1 MKIVMKTLLANPR
14 MIVHPGEEVD
24 LPEKEAR
31 SLINEGFAIPVQ
43 VEFEKFIPPETA
55 TKVPAET
62 AARRVK
68 PPQVRRK
75 SPAKKK
81 TSTKEK

>member
-14 MIVHPGEEVD
+14 MVVHPGEEVD

-43 VEFEKFIPPETA
+43 MEFEKFIPPETA
-55 TKVPAET
+55 TKAPAET
-62 AARRVK
+62 AARRTK
-68 PPQVRRK
+68 PPTARKK
-75 SPAKKK
+75 SPGKKK
-81 TSTKEK
+81 

>member
-24 LPEKEAR
+24 LPEKEAQ
-31 SLINEGFAIPVQ
+31 SLIAEGFAYV
-43 VEFEKFIPPETA
+43 VGFEKFIPIEVA
-55 TKVPAET
+55 VKAPAET
-62 AARRVK
+62 AARRTK
-68 PPQVRRK
+68 PPVARIK

-81 TSTKEK
+81 TSTKKK